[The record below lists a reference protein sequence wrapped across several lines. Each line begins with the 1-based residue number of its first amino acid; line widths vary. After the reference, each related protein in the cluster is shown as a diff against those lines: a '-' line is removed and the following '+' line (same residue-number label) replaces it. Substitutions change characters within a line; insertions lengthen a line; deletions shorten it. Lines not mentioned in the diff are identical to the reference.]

1 MNLLSPREAYRR
13 WAPSYGGETAV
24 SHLDELLVARLT
36 PPLAGRTL
44 LDVGCGTGR
53 RLRSVDALE
62 ALGIEPCAEMLAA
75 GADDGPWPRH
85 VRLLRGDV
93 RALPI
98 AVEFDVVWSRLVLG
112 HVAELR
118 QAYAELARV
127 TAPRGRLV
135 VTDFHPRAVEV
146 GHRRTFRDA
155 EGVHAIEHHVH
166 TLDAHGAAAA
176 ATGLDIVEV
185 REGRIGPE
193 VRRFYVEAGKLA
205 LYEIEADLPIVLAL
219 AFEKSE

>member
-1 MNLLSPREAYRR
+1 MKTLSPREGYRR
-13 WAPSYGGETAV
+13 WAPSYGAETAV
-24 SHLDELLVARLT
+24 THLDELLVARLT

-53 RLRSVDALE
+53 RLRQIDALE

-75 GADDGPWPRH
+75 GAEEGAWPRH
-85 VRLLRGDV
+85 VRLLQGDV

-98 AVEFDVVWSRLVLG
+98 AAEFHVVWSRLVLG

-118 QAYAELARV
+118 RAYAELARV
-127 TAPRGRLV
+127 MAPGGRLI

-155 EGVHAIEHHVH
+155 EGVHAIEHHPH
-166 TLDAHGAAAA
+166 PLGAHRAAAEVA
-176 ATGLDIVEV
+176 GLELVEV

-193 VRRFYVEAGKLA
+193 VRRFYAEAGKLA
-205 LYEIEADLPIVLAL
+205 LYEIEVGLPIVLAL
-219 AFEKSE
+219 AFEKAD